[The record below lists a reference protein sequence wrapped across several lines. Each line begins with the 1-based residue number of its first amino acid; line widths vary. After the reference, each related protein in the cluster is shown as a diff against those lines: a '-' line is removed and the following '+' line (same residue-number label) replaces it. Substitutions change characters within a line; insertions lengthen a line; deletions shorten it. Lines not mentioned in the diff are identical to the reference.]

1 MIKLMGKRIYLAALE
16 REHCRKLGED
26 FEYDFKNPAEPLNL
40 GYSLEES
47 ENWYNDIQKDS
58 GKHIRLGIFLLDGNI
73 IGDIGLQN
81 IDWKNRKCD
90 IGVGF
95 SKLEHRNK
103 GYGSEAVALLLE
115 YAFNNMGLIRVEATT
130 QDLNIPAQKS
140 LEKLGF
146 SLEGRQRNAIYWGG
160 KYHDCLLYAI
170 LTEEYRKNQQN

>member
-1 MIKLMGKRIYLAALE
+1 MIKLTGRNVYLAALE

-26 FEYDFKNPAEPLNL
+26 YEYDFENPAESLNL
-40 GYSLEES
+40 GYSVEEA
-47 ENWYNDIQKDS
+47 EKWYDDIQKDS
-58 GKHIRLGIFLLDGNI
+58 GKHIRLGIFLLNGTI

-81 IDWKNRKCD
+81 VDWKNRKCD

-115 YAFNNMGLIRVEATT
+115 HAFNNMGLIRVEAST
-130 QDLNIPAQKS
+130 QDLNISAQKS

-146 SLEGRQRNAIYWGG
+146 SLEGRQRRSIYWGG
-160 KYHDCLLYAI
+160 KYHDRLMYAI
-170 LTEEYRKNQQN
+170 LATEYCNKR